1 MTKGEVEASTGFTG
15 RGVADW
21 KITLEV
27 DAGGVKEANQRILNK
42 NSGVIR

>member
-1 MTKGEVEASTGFTG
+1 MTKREVEASAGVTG

-27 DAGGVKEANQRILNK
+27 DAGG
-42 NSGVIR
+42 